1 MRFVG
6 LVLVLI
12 GLAAAYFLGYR
23 GMTVDQARARLAQ
36 LLNLP
41 GLAPPASSSSSSS
54 SVADTAAGRG
64 RSGFTDPGAG
74 QGVAGG
80 GGGSW

>member
-6 LVLVLI
+6 LVLVLV
-12 GLAAAYFLGYR
+12 GLAAGYFLGYL
-23 GMTVDQARARLAQ
+23 GMTIDQARARLAQ

-41 GLAPPASSSSSSS
+41 GLAPPATPTVNKKMTRGSS
-54 SVADTAAGRG
+54 T
-64 RSGFTDPGAG
+64 SGFDPTAGAG

>member
-6 LVLVLI
+6 LVLVLV
-12 GLAAAYFLGYR
+12 GLAAGYFLGYL
-23 GMTVDQARARLAQ
+23 GMTIDQARARLAQ

-41 GLAPPASSSSSSS
+41 GLAPPKKTTSAK
-54 SVADTAAGRG
+54 
-64 RSGFTDPGAG
+64 SGFDPTAGAG
-74 QGVAGG
+74 QGTAGG

>member
-6 LVLVLI
+6 LVLVLGAVATI
-12 GLAAAYFLGYR
+12 YFVGYR

-41 GLAPPASSSSSSS
+41 GLQTPSRSAGSAP
-54 SVADTAAGRG
+54 AAGM
-64 RSGFTDPGAG
+64 A
-74 QGVAGG
+74 AA
-80 GGGSW
+80 

>member
-12 GLAAAYFLGYR
+12 GLAVGYFLGLR
-23 GMTVDQARARLAQ
+23 GLTFNQARDRLAQ

-41 GLAPPASSSSSSS
+41 GLSSTPIDQLPGGTAGLRKAASSA
-54 SVADTAAGRG
+54 VPA
-64 RSGFTDPGAG
+64 
-74 QGVAGG
+74 
-80 GGGSW
+80 